1 MRTQTTLTL
10 ATALAL
16 TAALLTSCSKSEP
29 AASTASQPPAAIA
42 SATTALDFMPSFP
55 EAQPTPGAPVATFT
69 PSSDTPP
76 PMLPTLGATP
86 TAPDEHG
93 HSAAKDAVRRI
104 APEEAAM
111 LVQSGDAILVDVRSK
126 DAFVAGHIK
135 GSVNIPYQDLS
146 ARARTEL
153 PLTRWII
160 PYCT

>member
-1 MRTQTTLTL
+1 MRLQKTFTL

-16 TAALLTSCSKSEP
+16 TAALLSGCSKSEP
-29 AASTASQPPAAIA
+29 AASTASQPPAAVA
-42 SATTALDFMPSFP
+42 NATTAPDSMPSSP
-55 EAQPTPGAPVATFT
+55 EPQPTPGAPVATFT
-69 PSSDTPP
+69 PASDLPA

-86 TAPDEHG
+86 SAPDEHG
-93 HSAAKDAVRRI
+93 QSAAKDAVRRI

-135 GSVNIPYQDLS
+135 GAVSIPYADLS

-153 PLTRWII
+153 PLTRWVI